1 MFRSPRRHTRNF
13 ADSRNFRRA
22 LLTRSVEKEERKKK
36 LARRAGGCAGAP
48 ERRERERERERRKE
62 EKSARAWIFSTVIA
76 FFLLSFVLFFFPSP
90 PSAFNGL
97 PEGARRGA
105 LLLGS
110 ELINLTTRAP
120 DRFLLLRFPLH
131 VEAQYFSDHA
141 DGWCAISSDGIA
153 AEMAPLSLR
162 NTYESRDA
170 VFTVLSLNFL

>member
-1 MFRSPRRHTRNF
+1 MRGCTG
-13 ADSRNFRRA
+13 
-22 LLTRSVEKEERKKK
+22 KE
-36 LARRAGGCAGAP
+36 
-48 ERRERERERERRKE
+48 REREREREKE
-62 EKSARAWIFSTVIA
+62 RGKKRARMDFFDSYSIFSPL
-76 FFLLSFVLFFFPSP
+76 FRPLLFPFPPP